1 MRTLIT
7 GAGGQLGPDL
17 IAAFAARGQEV
28 IATDVVEAP
37 AHTAAHSWLHLDVTD
52 AAAVDRVIG
61 DCKPDRIVH
70 LAAVLSAKGERDPAR
85 TYAINQ
91 DGTKNVL
98 DASVKHD
105 VSMVLFTSSIAVF
118 GPDAPSVAPDAAEL
132 LPTTM
137 YGVTKAAGEML
148 GNYYRSRYGLDFRG
162 VRYPGVIGATLPGGG
177 TSDYALYLFYDAVR
191 VGAYQAFCRPDT
203 RIPLMY
209 MPDSTRALVELADAP
224 RDRLTRCVY
233 NVAAFSPTAE
243 EIAAVVREHV
253 PGADLSF
260 EPDPVRQGIL
270 DSWPDE
276 LDDSLARRDW
286 GWRPSFDL
294 SRMASD
300 LIPLLRDII
309 AAHR

>member
-1 MRTLIT
+1 
-7 GAGGQLGPDL
+7 
-17 IAAFAARGQEV
+17 
-28 IATDVVEAP
+28 
-37 AHTAAHSWLHLDVTD
+37 
-52 AAAVDRVIG
+52 
-61 DCKPDRIVH
+61 
-70 LAAVLSAKGERDPAR
+70 
-85 TYAINQ
+85 
-91 DGTKNVL
+91 
-98 DASVKHD
+98 
-105 VSMVLFTSSIAVF
+105 
-118 GPDAPSVAPDAAEL
+118 
-132 LPTTM
+132 M

-191 VGAYQAFCRPDT
+191 VGAYKAFCRPDT

-209 MPDSTRALVELADAP
+209 MPDSTRALVELAEAP

-233 NVAAFSPTAE
+233 NVAAFSPTAQ
-243 EIAAVVREHV
+243 EIADVVRQHIA
-253 PGADLSF
+253 GAELGFD
-260 EPDPVRQGIL
+260 PDPVRQSIL

-276 LDDSLARRDW
+276 LDDHLARRDW

-294 SRMASD
+294 SRMATD